1 MEIFIHFCFNFIFI
15 LNNINRP
22 YNDIL
27 NRTTTKMGTIFLNVL
42 FSINHCNLSLSNKNY
57 EFFRIDSIDEVEN
70 SISTLCLTTFKHLS
84 YNNNNNG
91 TSLTIYN
98 NNNNNREKHINK
110 TIEHNICQH
119 SWELYLVKQKS
130 MDMDN

>member
-1 MEIFIHFCFNFIFI
+1 MNT
-15 LNNINRP
+15 
-22 YNDIL
+22 D
-27 NRTTTKMGTIFLNVL
+27 
-42 FSINHCNLSLSNKNY
+42 CNLSLSNKNY

-110 TIEHNICQH
+110 TYFINEKIIIIILLMILII
-119 SWELYLVKQKS
+119 SLDKLYIFEKIYSECKYNHYHYHHHHCHYYHYYIIVTYNGYS
-130 MDMDN
+130 TII